1 MKKNIASRYI
11 AGSLAVILGAVGFFT
26 GFAFTDTNLFVNAE
40 TETTETSGEATADGS
55 EHNAESGAATSE
67 GGVTSEDSTASESTT
82 ASELKETAQTS
93 APKVEKTL
101 VLGSDDIV
109 VADGVVQEFNPD
121 KNFNALVNDDSVGTI
136 RVKFDTSLNI
146 TGIGRDAFYKK
157 LNGKDIILE
166 LPAGLKTIDDNAFN
180 RCSIVGELVV
190 PEGIESINSDAFREN
205 KITKIK
211 FPQSMREI
219 GGAAF
224 AENKITEVSFNDA
237 IETIYGGA
245 FYGNEIK
252 SVDFSNTKSLTL
264 IDTNAFLKNAIEG
277 ALILPEN
284 LKKLGHN
291 AFGQN
296 KISSVKLNDEIQI
309 MEGQE
314 FAENPITTVDW
325 GKFDKIKPA
334 NVEVEDGKFLK
345 GIAIQKS
352 LFIRN
357 KLKGIEIPQDVKLIG
372 MFAFAENTGWHKET
386 TKVALYRVDK
396 DGKYVVDNALDDSA
410 SKDYVFN
417 PVLVE
422 FSFVDKEGNKFAADA
437 LTEAVKGKI
446 IRKISDKDTE
456 IEFAAKPYKEDE
468 LKAVYF
474 ENFKLADIF
483 KFVPPSLQGYKFVEV
498 VAPDKITPDSAK
510 NEYTL
515 SLEHTNDKFVKDV
528 PYGDGYTGSYKKAEV
543 TLVYEKSEKSN
554 ADKVEAKPDKKV
566 EANTAGSSGQS
577 ESKKPAE
584 EPKKNEQVAPAEV
597 NKPAEVSGGRSS
609 GRTSETK
616 NNLPNINTDYSR
628 NDVTTIDEN
637 AVPLDNYVNN
647 TKPDGKA
654 EYEIVAEEVPLTRA
668 LPKTGENY
676 KYIYY
681 VLGLSLAMTG
691 LAFMLVR
698 KKAQR

>member
-1 MKKNIASRYI
+1 M
-11 AGSLAVILGAVGFFT
+11 
-26 GFAFTDTNLFVNAE
+26 
-40 TETTETSGEATADGS
+40 
-55 EHNAESGAATSE
+55 
-67 GGVTSEDSTASESTT
+67 
-82 ASELKETAQTS
+82 
-93 APKVEKTL
+93 
-101 VLGSDDIV
+101 
-109 VADGVVQEFNPD
+109 
-121 KNFNALVNDDSVGTI
+121 
-136 RVKFDTSLNI
+136 
-146 TGIGRDAFYKK
+146 
-157 LNGKDIILE
+157 
-166 LPAGLKTIDDNAFN
+166 
-180 RCSIVGELVV
+180 
-190 PEGIESINSDAFREN
+190 
-205 KITKIK
+205 
-211 FPQSMREI
+211 
-219 GGAAF
+219 
-224 AENKITEVSFNDA
+224 
-237 IETIYGGA
+237 
-245 FYGNEIK
+245 
-252 SVDFSNTKSLTL
+252 
-264 IDTNAFLKNAIEG
+264 
-277 ALILPEN
+277 PEN

-309 MEGQE
+309 MGGQE

-334 NVEVEDGKFLK
+334 NVEVEDMKFLN

-352 LFIRN
+352 SFIRN
-357 KLKGIEIPQDVKLIG
+357 KLKGIEIPQDIKLIG

-437 LTEAVKGKI
+437 LTEAVQGKI

-456 IEFAAKPYKEDE
+456 LEFAAKPYKDDE

-515 SLEHTNDKFVKDV
+515 SLKHTNDKFVKDV

-543 TLVYEKSEKSN
+543 TLVYEKSEKSS

-584 EPKKNEQVAPAEV
+584 EPKKNEQVAPAEA
-597 NKPAEVSGGRSS
+597 NKPAEVSGGRS
-609 GRTSETK
+609 GGKAAETK
-616 NNLPNINTDYSR
+616 SNLPNINTDYSR

-637 AVPLDNYVNN
+637 AVPLDNYVND
-647 TKPDGKA
+647 TKSDETA
-654 EYEIVAEEVPLTRA
+654 EYVIADEKVPLEAA

-676 KYIYY
+676 TYMYF
-681 VLGLSLAMTG
+681 LGLSLIIAGFT
-691 LAFMLVR
+691 LVMVNIR
-698 KKAQR
+698 NKKSQREN

>member
-40 TETTETSGEATADGS
+40 TETTETSGEAIADGS
-55 EHNAESGAATSE
+55 ENNAESGATTSE
-67 GGVTSEDSTASESTT
+67 GGVTSEDSTASEATT

-109 VADGVVQEFNPD
+109 VTDGVVQEFNPD

-136 RVKFDTSLNI
+136 RVKFDTALNI
-146 TGIGRDAFYKK
+146 NTIGRDAFYKK

-180 RCSIVGELVV
+180 GCSIVGELVV

-211 FPQSMREI
+211 FPQSMKEI

-224 AENKITEVSFNDA
+224 SENKITEVSFNDA
-237 IETIYGGA
+237 IEKIYGGA

-334 NVEVEDGKFLK
+334 NVEVEDGKFLN
-345 GIAIQKS
+345 GIAIQRS
-352 LFIRN
+352 SFIRN
-357 KLKGIEIPQDVKLIG
+357 KLKGIEIPQDIKLIG

-456 IEFAAKPYKEDE
+456 LEFAAKPYKDDE

-543 TLVYEKSEKSN
+543 TLVYEKSEKIN

-584 EPKKNEQVAPAEV
+584 EPKKNEQVAPAEA

-609 GRTSETK
+609 GGTAETK
-616 NNLPNINTDYSR
+616 SNLPNINTDYSR

-654 EYEIVAEEVPLTRA
+654 EYEIVAEEVPLTSA

-691 LAFMLVR
+691 LAFMLVK